1 MSQFNNNHSLV
12 LGKLYFRHGPV
23 SSAKTMNLLAVAY
36 NYRLQGKKVLL
47 LKVSPSCFSLNVLIS
62 NVLFTALSRYP
73 LWC

>member
-1 MSQFNNNHSLV
+1 MSQFNNDHSLV

-47 LKVSPSCFSLNVLIS
+47 LKVSPS
-62 NVLFTALSRYP
+62 
-73 LWC
+73 